1 MVQTNNMM
9 HNGIQ
14 HPIIIE
20 VEPFCRNW
28 RFPPTNYGGAAVYKC
43 ASNYYPKH
51 PSFTWL
57 FTTSSSSTTFFYHFF
72 YQILIFIAILITW
85 LWVSVV
91 PPPPPLAVACPRL
104 LIAVC
109 VRGGSPHQLDRIV
122 PPGGGPRLLVL
133 ELDALRPLLSL
144 RTSSLQ
150 SWARFN
156 SNLMVD
162 ISRIFIYV
170 EYFNPH

>member
-20 VEPFCRNW
+20 PFCRNW
-28 RFPPTNYGGAAVYKC
+28 RSLLSYKLWMSC
-43 ASNYYPKH
+43 STSVPAITTQCTPAPLGVQPH
-51 PSFTWL
+51 PQEDL
-57 FTTSSSSTTFFYHFF
+57 LLPHLTFHH
-72 YQILIFIAILITW
+72 ILIFIAILITW

-91 PPPPPLAVACPRL
+91 PPPPPLV
-104 LIAVC
+104 IAWLFIGVC
-109 VRGGSPHQLDRIV
+109 VGGSPHQLDGIV

-133 ELDALRPLLSL
+133 ELNTLGPLLSL
-144 RTSSLQ
+144 GTSSLQ

-156 SNLMVD
+156 SNLMVEL
-162 ISRIFIYV
+162 SRIYLFM
-170 EYFNPH
+170 